1 MSDFQNGWDVNE
13 MFRKNEQEYGVQ
25 TTFEPSLV
33 GYTLQ
38 LQRKDTKDYKEQE
51 QKAAEIANEIE
62 SQPNH
67 KARLEL
73 ENGDEEERFAA
84 VVNFRLFQIF
94 CFYSSDFILT
104 KFLSILDK
112 ARRKIYSATVKKE
125 KW

>member
-1 MSDFQNGWDVNE
+1 

>member
-1 MSDFQNGWDVNE
+1 MFDFQNGWDVNE
-13 MFRKNEQEYGVQ
+13 MFRKNEQDYGVQ

-84 VVNFRLFQIF
+84 VVDFRKYFEIYFYIF
-94 CFYSSDFILT
+94 HLLHISF
-104 KFLSILDK
+104 
-112 ARRKIYSATVKKE
+112 KITTYF
-125 KW
+125 

>member
-1 MSDFQNGWDVNE
+1 
-13 MFRKNEQEYGVQ
+13 MFRKNEQDYGVQ

-84 VVNFRLFQIF
+84 VVSFRN
-94 CFYSSDFILT
+94 IL
-104 KFLSILDK
+104 KFLLFLLFNITFNNNN
-112 ARRKIYSATVKKE
+112 YF
-125 KW
+125 

>member
-1 MSDFQNGWDVNE
+1 

-25 TTFEPSLV
+25 TTFEPSLI

-84 VVNFRLFQIF
+84 VVSFRLYLRIF
-94 CFYSSDFILT
+94 YFYLPDLSYYHS
-104 KFLSILDK
+104 FLDTTY
-112 ARRKIYSATVKKE
+112 RGKIYSTTVKKE

>member
-1 MSDFQNGWDVNE
+1 MFDFQNGWDVNE
-13 MFRKNEQEYGVQ
+13 MFRKNEQDYGVQ

-38 LQRKDTKDYKEQE
+38 LRKDTKDYKEQE

-84 VVNFRLFQIF
+84 VVSFRI
-94 CFYSSDFILT
+94 IL
-104 KFLSILDK
+104 KFLFSVIYNIFLNNYSPLDK
-112 ARRKIYSATVKKE
+112 AH
-125 KW
+125 

>member
-1 MSDFQNGWDVNE
+1 

-51 QKAAEIANEIE
+51 QKATEIANEIE

-67 KARLEL
+67 RARVEV

-84 VVNFRLFQIF
+84 VVIFVIYYFGNLLLTF
-94 CFYSSDFILT
+94 CFLPFDFINPY
-104 KFLSILDK
+104 SILDK
-112 ARRKIYSATVKKE
+112 TYGG
-125 KW
+125 

>member
-1 MSDFQNGWDVNE
+1 

-84 VVNFRLFQIF
+84 VVSFRLYFRIFVFIHQI
-94 CFYSSDFILT
+94 CPISYYPILGT
-104 KFLSILDK
+104 TH
-112 ARRKIYSATVKKE
+112 RGEIYSATVKKE